1 MIPSTALRS
10 DTKSV
15 VANWFKSLIK
25 MIEEEK
31 MIYEK
36 ICILGD
42 FNIAPS
48 EIDIHNP
55 QKYEGG
61 IMASKIERE
70 SLNNVLKGRF
80 IDSFRIFEKNTG
92 HWSWWDYR
100 NNAYEL
106 NKGWRI
112 DHIFISKNLSSKLK
126 SCVIERN
133 QRENLQPSDHAPV
146 LINLEI
152 DNQNEDYLDGD
163 DDLFEI

>member
-1 MIPSTALRS
+1 
-10 DTKSV
+10 
-15 VANWFKSLIK
+15 
-25 MIEEEK
+25 
-31 MIYEK
+31 
-36 ICILGD
+36 
-42 FNIAPS
+42 
-48 EIDIHNP
+48 
-55 QKYEGG
+55 
-61 IMASKIERE
+61 MASKIERE
-70 SLNNVLKGRF
+70 ALNNVIKGRF
-80 IDSFRIFEKNTG
+80 IDSFRIFEMNTG

-112 DHIFISKNLSSKLK
+112 DHIYISKNLSSKLK
-126 SCVIERN
+126 SCVTERN